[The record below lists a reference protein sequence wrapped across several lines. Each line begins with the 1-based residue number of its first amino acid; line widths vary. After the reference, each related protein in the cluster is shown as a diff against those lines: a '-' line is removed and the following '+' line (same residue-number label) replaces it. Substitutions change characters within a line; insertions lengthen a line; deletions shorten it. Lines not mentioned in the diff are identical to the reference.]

1 MAQDNRA
8 EDLVVR
14 LLDGR
19 SEQRVLVLEAGKPQ
33 RPFAVGRQSNWTV
46 DAAHVAAAHVVLA
59 YNGTDLYVCAVRG
72 ERALLDGKP
81 LGRRWTLAAV
91 PGELRFGGARLVI
104 RTRAGDEETV
114 SPIGACQP
122 NPNPNP
128 TRGVEE
134 HTTIDEHRLAEALRL
149 SMEDARMPAT
159 AEVDVPVARRSARV
173 STPTSTMRRPAI
185 RPIVVPISHLLRG
198 LDSRSE

>member
-1 MAQDNRA
+1 MAQENRA

-19 SEQRVLVLEAGKPQ
+19 SEQRVLVLEAGTPQ

-46 DAAHVAAAHVVLA
+46 DAAHVAAAHVILA
-59 YNGTDLYVCAVRG
+59 FNGAELYVCAVRG

-91 PGELRFGGARLVI
+91 PCELRFGSARLVV

-114 SPIGACQP
+114 SPLADSTKP
-122 NPNPNP
+122 P
-128 TRGVEE
+128 RDLEE
-134 HTTIDEHRLAEALRL
+134 HTTIDELRLAEALRL

-159 AEVDVPVARRSARV
+159 AEVDVPMAPPRRSSRV
-173 STPTSTMRRPAI
+173 ATPTSPIRRPAI
-185 RPIVVPISHLLRG
+185 RPIVIPVSHLLRG